1 MKFSTRNKTYIF
13 IFFLVVV
20 LLYNSYRNSKSTLKE
35 GYSGGS
41 KDINNKFQDINNK
54 YENLKKVIA
63 MLQAEISLIKDT
75 INRKLKRQ

>member
-1 MKFSTRNKTYIF
+1 MKISTRNKTYIF

-20 LLYNSYRNSKSTLKE
+20 LLYNSYRNSKSALKE

-41 KDINNKFQDINNK
+41 KDINKKFQDINNK

-63 MLQAEISLIKDT
+63 MLQAEISLIKET
-75 INRKLKRQ
+75 IRRKLKR

>member
-1 MKFSTRNKTYIF
+1 MKISTRNKTYIF

-41 KDINNKFQDINNK
+41 KDINKKFKDINNK

-63 MLQAEISLIKDT
+63 MLQAEISLIKET
-75 INRKLKRQ
+75 ISRKIKR

>member
-1 MKFSTRNKTYIF
+1 MKISTRNKTYIF

-20 LLYNSYRNSKSTLKE
+20 LLYNSYRNSNSTLKE

-41 KDINNKFQDINNK
+41 KDINDKFQYIDNK

-75 INRKLKRQ
+75 INRKLKR

>member
-1 MKFSTRNKTYIF
+1 MKISTRNKTYIF

-20 LLYNSYRNSKSTLKE
+20 LLYNSYRNSKSSLKE

-41 KDINNKFQDINNK
+41 KDINNKFQDMNNK

-75 INRKLKRQ
+75 INRKIKR

>member
-1 MKFSTRNKTYIF
+1 MKISSRNKTHIF

-20 LLYNSYRNSKSTLKE
+20 LLYNSYRNSKSMVQE

-75 INRKLKRQ
+75 INRKLKR

>member
-1 MKFSTRNKTYIF
+1 MKISTRNKTYIF

-20 LLYNSYRNSKSTLKE
+20 LLYNSYRNSKSELKE

-41 KDINNKFQDINNK
+41 KDINKKFQDINNK

-63 MLQAEISLIKDT
+63 MLQSR
-75 INRKLKRQ
+75 N

>member
-1 MKFSTRNKTYIF
+1 MKFSTRNKTNIF

-20 LLYNSYRNSKSTLKE
+20 LLFNSYRNSKSTVKE

-41 KDINNKFQDINNK
+41 KDINNK
-54 YENLKKVIA
+54 YENLKNVIA

-75 INRKLKRQ
+75 INRKINRQ

>member
-1 MKFSTRNKTYIF
+1 MKISTRNKTYIF

-41 KDINNKFQDINNK
+41 KDINKKFQDMNNK

-75 INRKLKRQ
+75 ISRKLKR

>member
-1 MKFSTRNKTYIF
+1 MKISSRNKTYIF

-20 LLYNSYRNSKSTLKE
+20 LLYNSYRNSKSKLKE

-75 INRKLKRQ
+75 INRKLKR

>member
-1 MKFSTRNKTYIF
+1 MKISTRNKTYIF

-41 KDINNKFQDINNK
+41 KDINKKFQDINNK
-54 YENLKKVIA
+54 SR
-63 MLQAEISLIKDT
+63 SLG
-75 INRKLKRQ
+75 RKNNEKN

>member
-1 MKFSTRNKTYIF
+1 MKISTRNKTYIF

-20 LLYNSYRNSKSTLKE
+20 LLYNSYRNSKSSLKE

-75 INRKLKRQ
+75 INRKLKR

>member
-1 MKFSTRNKTYIF
+1 MKISTKNKTYIF

-20 LLYNSYRNSKSTLKE
+20 LLYNSYRNSKSALKE

-63 MLQAEISLIKDT
+63 MLQAEISLIKET
-75 INRKLKRQ
+75 ISRKLKR

>member
-1 MKFSTRNKTYIF
+1 MKISTRNKTYIF

-20 LLYNSYRNSKSTLKE
+20 LLYNSYQNSKSTLKE

-41 KDINNKFQDINNK
+41 KDINKKFQDVNNK

-75 INRKLKRQ
+75 INRKLKR

>member
-1 MKFSTRNKTYIF
+1 MNFSSKNKTFIF
-13 IFFLVVV
+13 IFFLVIV

-41 KDINNKFQDINNK
+41 KDINKKFDNINNK
-54 YENLKKVIA
+54 YENLKRVIA

-75 INRKLKRQ
+75 INRKLKR

>member
-1 MKFSTRNKTYIF
+1 MKISTRNKTYIF

-20 LLYNSYRNSKSTLKE
+20 LLYNSYQNSKSTLKE

-75 INRKLKRQ
+75 INRKLKR